1 MRNLSRLPPE
11 TRAIL
16 FMVAAIFC
24 LSSMDAVVKS
34 LSGRYEIF
42 QLVWIRYAG
51 QTLLVSLLVWR
62 QLGGR
67 IRTRSPGIQLLRST
81 FLFAGTVCFFIG
93 FSNIDLA
100 AATAILM
107 VNPVFVAAGA
117 YFVLGERLGWRRMLG
132 ICAGFAGAMIII
144 RPGTA
149 VFSPYALFPL
159 AAAILYS
166 AYAITTRF
174 LSRSED
180 ITSSFF
186 FTTLFGAVLATIIVP
201 FYWTAPSASDLVPM
215 VALTLL
221 GTAGQYLMIRALFL
235 AEASVVAP
243 FGYVGLIYSAFYGM
257 VYFAEF
263 PDLWTWLGAIVV
275 AASGLYIWYRETSRT
290 G

>member
-1 MRNLSRLPPE
+1 M
-11 TRAIL
+11 I
-16 FMVAAIFC
+16 AAIFC
-24 LSSMDAVVKS
+24 LTSMDAVVKS

-51 QTLLVSLLVWR
+51 QMVLASLLVWR
-62 QLGGR
+62 QLGWR
-67 IRTRSPGIQLLRST
+67 VRTRSPGIQFLRST
-81 FLFAGTVCFFIG
+81 FLLVGTVCFFIG

-107 VNPVFVAAGA
+107 MNPVFIAAGA

-132 ICAGFAGAMIII
+132 VFAGLAGAMIII

-159 AAAILYS
+159 AAAISYS

-186 FTTLFGAVLATIIVP
+186 FTTILGAVLATAIVP
-201 FYWTAPSASDLVPM
+201 FYWTIPAVGDLLPM
-215 VALTLL
+215 TVLALL

-243 FGYVGLIYSAFYGM
+243 FGYLGLIYSAFYGM
-257 VYFAEF
+257 IFFAEF
-263 PDLWTWLGAIVV
+263 PDLWTILGAIVV
-275 AASGLYIWYRETSRT
+275 VASGLYIWFRETSRT